1 MAENFNFTEGT
12 GAVGAADDISG
23 VKYQKVKL
31 VDGTEDA
38 TTIIAAGVGVA
49 ANALRVALAT
59 SSEIIAN
66 LSATDNA
73 VLDAIQTAIEA
84 CQTALEATLTIEG
97 TVDLGATD
105 NAVLDAI
112 QAAAEAIKT
121 AVEGTLTVDG
131 TAAVTGTVTANLD
144 ATNTGYLLAI
154 KTAIEILDNAIAGT
168 EMQVDVVGALPAGS
182 NLLGKVSIDQVTANA
197 NEVVVK
203 SGTLTGITND
213 VSIDDGGNSITVD
226 GTVTAELSATDNGV
240 LDDIKTAVEG
250 TLVVDAT
257 GQGDVPITLDGEAV
271 VLGAGSAA
279 IGKLAANSGV
289 DIGDVDVLSIAA
301 GENHIGEI
309 GLADDTITIT
319 CTVDTSAYASG
330 DVLFDT
336 QEIAGAVRVNGDTC
350 ILQSVHVI
358 DIDDQGK
365 EMDLIFFNAATSLG
379 TENSAPDIDDSDVL
393 TTLGKVNISA
403 DDYIDLGANRIATVQ
418 GIGLVLEAG
427 AATTSLYVAGITRG
441 TPTHSAT
448 GLTIKFGLL
457 RN

>member
-97 TVDLGATD
+97 TVD
-105 NAVLDAI
+105 
-112 QAAAEAIKT
+112 
-121 AVEGTLTVDG
+121 
-131 TAAVTGTVTANLD
+131 
-144 ATNTGYLLAI
+144 
-154 KTAIEILDNAIAGT
+154 
-168 EMQVDVVGALPAGS
+168 VVGSLP
-182 NLLGKVSIDQVTANA
+182 
-197 NEVVVK
+197 
-203 SGTLTGITND
+203 
-213 VSIDDGGNSITVD
+213 
-226 GTVTAELSATDNGV
+226 
-240 LDDIKTAVEG
+240 
-250 TLVVDAT
+250 
-257 GQGDVPITLDGEAV
+257 
-271 VLGAGSAA
+271 
-279 IGKLAANSGV
+279 
-289 DIGDVDVLSIAA
+289 A
-301 GENHIGEI
+301 GENHLGEI

-319 CTVDTSAYASG
+319 CTLDTDAYADG

-336 QEIAGAVRVNGDTC
+336 QEIANAVRVNGDTC